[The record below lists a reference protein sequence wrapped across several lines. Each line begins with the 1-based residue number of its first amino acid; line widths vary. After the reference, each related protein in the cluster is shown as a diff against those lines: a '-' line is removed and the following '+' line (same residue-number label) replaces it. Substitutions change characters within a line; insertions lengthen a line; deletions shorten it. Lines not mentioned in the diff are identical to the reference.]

1 MRLAVDLSISGIAV
15 LRGSSSGVASLTAPG
30 ALVNDGDSIT
40 VGYGTL
46 MGYPGRFTNLS
57 GIATDNQAV
66 AGETMAT
73 MNTNYSTVIAPIYNA
88 LSYNTLLMSAG
99 TNDIGTASTGPGVT
113 DAQLEVT
120 VQSYAS
126 KARATGYKIWLT
138 TIMPRNDTT
147 VAWDA
152 TKEGYRVAY
161 NSWLKANWA
170 SFADGLID
178 WTLIPETADPNS
190 VTYFQDKL
198 HPTDAL
204 QQIMGAYLQ
213 TRMGGVTRAAPIPIT
228 TPIIGTATFNT
239 GNKEFTTTA
248 TTTTVR
254 GTTALS
260 GKTCFC
266 GELEVYPGADAVG
279 VGVGI
284 ITASGAM
291 GFDGNNS
298 ICYYANNVL
307 ALNSVNVN
315 ASVPAYRVPPG
326 NLASIIVDVPNSKLW
341 VTLDGV
347 NFYGSGAAVTKTQL
361 EAGTGGFDISPVTAL
376 GSIYPQAGNVA
387 VSGSVWRFV
396 SYPYAVPAGYTAA
409 SSASSGTPIGL
420 LLALTNP

>member
-40 VGYGTL
+40 VGFGTL

-57 GIATDNQAV
+57 GVATDNQAV

-161 NSWLKANWA
+161 NTWLKANWA

-190 VTYFQDKL
+190 ATYYQDKL

-213 TRMGGVTRAAPIPIT
+213 TRMGGVTRSAPIPIT

-266 GELEVYPGADAVG
+266 GELEVYPGADAVPDCAWQHLPAG
-279 VGVGI
+279 RENHIRMWPPRDTRRPKRSLFRLAQKCMFVTVVAI
-284 ITASGAM
+284 L
-291 GFDGNNS
+291 
-298 ICYYANNVL
+298 CHLVL
-307 ALNSVNVN
+307 GQSVCVEE
-315 ASVPAYRVPPG
+315 
-326 NLASIIVDVPNSKLW
+326 IVTDSNMTEGLSLS
-341 VTLDGV
+341 DCM
-347 NFYGSGAAVTKTQL
+347 
-361 EAGTGGFDISPVTAL
+361 
-376 GSIYPQAGNVA
+376 
-387 VSGSVWRFV
+387 SGSQAPIAKWKDEHPT
-396 SYPYAVPAGYTAA
+396 YH
-409 SSASSGTPIGL
+409 SAEWSIGRYKCVL
-420 LLALTNP
+420 GHYQIRDQA